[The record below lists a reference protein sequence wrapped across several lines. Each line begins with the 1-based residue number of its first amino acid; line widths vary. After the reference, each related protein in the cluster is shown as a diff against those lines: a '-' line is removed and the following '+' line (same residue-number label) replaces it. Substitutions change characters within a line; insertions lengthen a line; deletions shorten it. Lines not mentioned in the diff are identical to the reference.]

1 MALRRQV
8 ETACL
13 VEEWNATASLTV
25 INTHLRVGLD
35 SLYMY
40 VVHHTV
46 QTANIRKQTHSVCYN
61 VHARCMNEAMLLGMG
76 MVSLGLYICCMARC
90 GTMTTRNAW
99 IQTQAS
105 M

>member
-13 VEEWNATASLTV
+13 VEEWNATTSL
-25 INTHLRVGLD
+25 IYNSHLRVGLD

-61 VHARCMNEAMLLGMG
+61 MPGA
-76 MVSLGLYICCMARC
+76 
-90 GTMTTRNAW
+90 
-99 IQTQAS
+99 
-105 M
+105 